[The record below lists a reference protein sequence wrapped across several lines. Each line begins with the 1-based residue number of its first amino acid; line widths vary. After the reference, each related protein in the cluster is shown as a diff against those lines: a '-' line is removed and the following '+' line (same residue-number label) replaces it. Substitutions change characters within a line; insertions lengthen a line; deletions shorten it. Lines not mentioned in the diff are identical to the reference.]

1 VSQGKSKS
9 HKLRL
14 EGSSPSAATNSI
26 PTDSSQSIKENR
38 SPKQRFRFAL
48 HKVNLNLYLF
58 GENKMSDGGK
68 GSKPRPLSVANEEY
82 ASRWDAI
89 FNRDSET
96 DKPTR
101 NNQETQQ
108 VQNFE
113 VDNSGKSLL

>member
-1 VSQGKSKS
+1 
-9 HKLRL
+9 
-14 EGSSPSAATNSI
+14 
-26 PTDSSQSIKENR
+26 
-38 SPKQRFRFAL
+38 
-48 HKVNLNLYLF
+48 
-58 GENKMSDGGK
+58 MSDGGK
-68 GSKPRPLSVANEEY
+68 GSKPRPFSVANQEY

-101 NNQETQQ
+101 NNQETQE